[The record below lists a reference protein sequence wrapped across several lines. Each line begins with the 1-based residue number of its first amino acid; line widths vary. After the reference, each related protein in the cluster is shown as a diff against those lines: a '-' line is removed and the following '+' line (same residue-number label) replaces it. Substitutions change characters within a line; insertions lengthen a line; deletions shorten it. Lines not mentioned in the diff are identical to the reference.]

1 MRGFFSV
8 RNSLLLIAGIGTALL
23 LTLGGRIWL
32 DAWSQASDA
41 RRLQSS
47 NAIDSLLLTSA
58 FRWARERT
66 LMQAA
71 LYTPDP
77 LEPWNRHAIEE
88 DRRTADDRHLQSEQ
102 DLHSGIVG

>member
-41 RRLQSS
+41 RRLQAS
-47 NAIDSLLLTSA
+47 NAIDRLLLTSA
-58 FRWARERT
+58 FRWASERT

-71 LYTPDP
+71 LY
-77 LEPWNRHAIEE
+77 
-88 DRRTADDRHLQSEQ
+88 
-102 DLHSGIVG
+102 